1 MLLPS
6 SAPEP
11 PRGSLR
17 SPHITALLRAGL
29 FFSSAMDRMGLYA
42 FRRLRAQEAATA
54 EPPAAPPA
62 LDRPTAPVA
71 DPKPRRTRKS
81 DVSAATPT
89 EN

>member
-1 MLLPS
+1 
-6 SAPEP
+6 
-11 PRGSLR
+11 
-17 SPHITALLRAGL
+17 
-29 FFSSAMDRMGLYA
+29 MDRMGLYA

-54 EPPAAPPA
+54 EPPATPPA

-81 DVSAATPT
+81 DASAASIA